1 MKLIRLTAAAALA
14 ALASSA
20 VFAESMP
27 PAPTPKGTHLGNVIV
42 NPYGFS
48 PLTAVINR
56 NTKHP
61 TDIRVTVKGKP
72 EGGVDITYDV
82 GRSTLLS
89 NDGIPVFGLYPD

>member
-42 NPYGFS
+42 NP
-48 PLTAVINR
+48 
-56 NTKHP
+56 
-61 TDIRVTVKGKP
+61 
-72 EGGVDITYDV
+72 
-82 GRSTLLS
+82 LS
-89 NDGIPVFGLYPD
+89 LIHI